1 MSIGMSYEEFWY
13 KDVSLVECYRR
24 AHELKTRRENEMMWM
39 QGAYYLEALQ
49 ATVGNMF
56 LKKGSKPH
64 EYPKAPYPIT
74 EQEAEARKRSEEL
87 LKQERM
93 KAAFANFANN
103 LARKKMS

>member
-1 MSIGMSYEEFWY
+1 MSYDEFWY
-13 KDVSLVECYRR
+13 KDVKLVEYYRK
-24 AHELKTRRENEMMWM
+24 AHEQKTRRENEMMWR
-39 QGAYYLEALQ
+39 QGIYYLEALQ

-56 LKKGSKPH
+56 LKSGATPH

-93 KAAFANFANN
+93 KAAFANFASN